1 MTRAKT
7 SRPRA
12 LVIIL
17 GAIVLL
23 ATGALATWTV
33 APAQMHQHQH
43 GAEPA
48 KGGWL
53 VNLAPDARPEAIQ
66 RQLRGFETTMAE
78 VAYRYGEMYW
88 GGIDGNWDYAAHMQ
102 ENLAKALE
110 LGLER
115 APQYRKSADAFVLK
129 TALPQVGEAIKKKDL
144 ALFKQRIDGLRAACT
159 SCHAAEKHG
168 FIKIALPTMRRNPLE
183 KP

>member
-7 SRPRA
+7 LRPRA
-12 LVIIL
+12 LVIAL

-23 ATGALATWTV
+23 ATGAVATWTV
-33 APAQMHQHQH
+33 ATAQMQHQH

-48 KGGWL
+48 KSGWL
-53 VNLAPDARPEAIQ
+53 VKLAPDARPAAIQ

-115 APQYRKSADAFVLK
+115 SPQYRQSADAFVLK

-159 SCHAAEKHG
+159 SCHAAEKHA
-168 FIKIALPTMRRNPLE
+168 FIKIALPTVRRNPLE